1 LENITCII
9 KGCID
14 KDHKC
19 QKIIYE
25 HYRGYALKIVFRY
38 IYRYEQAV
46 DIVNDGFIKMFNH
59 FDKFEMGND
68 ADNEKILMAWMYGQ
82 SGSIYAT

>member
-1 LENITCII
+1 MTKTINV
-9 KGCID
+9 
-14 KDHKC
+14 

-46 DIVNDGFIKMFNH
+46 DIVNDGFVKMFNH

-68 ADNEKILMAWMYGQ
+68 ADNEKILMARMYGQ